1 MNARRTALRTAGR
14 CFATLCAAVLL
25 TTAAAGCGGDGSAG
39 TSTTTGATAGLAGI
53 DVPGYDVQQLS
64 GTDEGFPGVDP
75 ARVAEFADDVKA
87 YRVSTVDG
95 TPVGGMFVF
104 ALNDAARATPD
115 VAVAYGK
122 GVSGGDES
130 KVRAVDSNGVRV
142 ITVENAAGLD
152 HIVFTSGGNRFLYDV
167 FGADGAAVRRFLG
180 ELAAA
185 S

>member
-1 MNARRTALRTAGR
+1 MSARRSARRCLAALCVAVALTA
-14 CFATLCAAVLL
+14 
-25 TTAAAGCGGDGSAG
+25 TAAACGGDGSADSAATG
-39 TSTTTGATAGLAGI
+39 TTTGATAGLAGI
-53 DVPGYDVQQLS
+53 DVPGYDVAQLS
-64 GTDEGFPGVDP
+64 GDDEGFPGVDP
-75 ARVAEFADDVKA
+75 ARVREFADDVKA

-130 KVRAVDSNGVRV
+130 KVRAADSNGVRV